1 MSLIKPRTLKGF
13 PDYPPERMIPR
24 EQLMETA
31 RRVFRSYGYAPIDTP
46 AVELQEVLLAK
57 MSADAEINRQ
67 LYRFQTPGKDDVVLR
82 FDLTVP
88 LARFAA
94 QFVGPNPGQI
104 PTPFKRYHLGTVWRG
119 ESPQSGRYREF
130 MQCDFDT
137 IGTTSNGADIETALV
152 IHDLIV
158 ALGLEQFEIRMNN
171 RLVLNG
177 LLDEMGLAGKA
188 ESLLRSLDKLAKQ
201 GRDAVLNEMTSTE
214 RDGSGIAREHAER
227 LVAMAETKGANDV
240 VLAQVD
246 RDFGKNAKAADGIA
260 RLRELLAVA
269 TTAGIPEERIKIDL
283 SICRGLDYYTGT
295 IYETFLL
302 GTGTENG
309 KEKRLESFGSVCSG
323 GRYDNLA
330 KNYTK
335 QELPGVGASLG
346 LDRLLAVLEAMGRL
360 PKVGTPAPAL
370 VVQFVP
376 ERLGDYQRIARV
388 LRGAGIGTEV
398 YPEAK
403 KIGQQLQYAEKR
415 GFQVAVIAGPDEFA
429 QGMWKVKH
437 LASRTE
443 IAVAE
448 SELISSLK
456 AQLQK

>member
-24 EQLMETA
+24 ERLMETA
-31 RRVFRSYGYAPIDTP
+31 RQVFRSYGYAPIDTP
-46 AVELQEVLLAK
+46 AVELQDVLLAK
-57 MSADAEINRQ
+57 MSANAEINRQ
-67 LYRFQTPGKDDVVLR
+67 LYRFQTPGKDEVVLR

-94 QFVGPNPGQI
+94 QYVGPNPGQI
-104 PTPFKRYHLGTVWRG
+104 PIPFKRYALGTVWRG

-137 IGTTSNGADIETALV
+137 IGTTGNGADIETALV
-152 IHDLIV
+152 IHDLVV
-158 ALGLEQFEIRMNN
+158 ALGLEQFEIRINN

-177 LLDEMGLAGKA
+177 LLDELGVADKS

-201 GRDAVLNEMTSTE
+201 GRDAVLAEMTSTE
-214 RDGSGIAREHAER
+214 KEGAGISREQAER
-227 LVAMAETKGANDV
+227 LIAMAETKGENDA
-240 VLAQVD
+240 VLAQVE
-246 RDFGKNAKAADGIA
+246 RDFGKNPKAADGIA

-269 TTAGIPEERIKIDL
+269 KTAGIPDGRIKIDL

-302 GTGTENG
+302 GAGIENG
-309 KEKRLESFGSVCSG
+309 KEKHLESFGSVCSG

-360 PKVGTPAPAL
+360 PKVGTPAPVL
-370 VVQFVP
+370 VVQFDAT
-376 ERLGDYQRIARV
+376 RLGDYQRIART
-388 LRGAGIGTEV
+388 LRAAGIGAEV
-398 YPEAK
+398 YPDAK

-415 GFQVAVIAGPDEFA
+415 GHQIALIAGPDEFA
-429 QGMWKVKH
+429 AGTWKVKH

-443 IAVAE
+443 TAVAE
-448 SELISSLK
+448 GELVAEVRRRIG
-456 AQLQK
+456 

>member
-1 MSLIKPRTLKGF
+1 MSLIKPRPLKGF
-13 PDYPPERMIPR
+13 IDYPPERMIPR
-24 EQLMETA
+24 ERLMETS

-57 MSADAEINRQ
+57 MSANAEINRQ

-94 QFVGPNPGQI
+94 QYVGPNPGQI
-104 PTPFKRYHLGTVWRG
+104 PIPFKRYHLGMVWRG

-152 IHDLIV
+152 IHDLMV
-158 ALGLEQFEIRMNN
+158 ALGLEQFEIRINN

-177 LLDEMGLAGKA
+177 LLDELGLAEKSEA
-188 ESLLRSLDKLAKQ
+188 LLRSLDKLAKQ
-201 GRDAVLNEMTSTE
+201 GRDAVIGEMTSTDK
-214 RDGSGIAREHAER
+214 DGSGIAREQAER
-227 LVAMAETKGANDV
+227 LIAMAETKGTNDA
-240 VLAQVD
+240 VLEQVEH
-246 RDFGKNAKAADGIA
+246 DFGKNAKAADGIA
-260 RLRELLAVA
+260 RLRELLTVVR
-269 TTAGIPEERIKIDL
+269 TAGIPEERVRIDL

-302 GTGTENG
+302 GTGIENG
-309 KEKRLESFGSVCSG
+309 KEKQLESFGSVCSG

-346 LDRLLAVLEAMGRL
+346 LDRLLKVLEAMGRL
-360 PKVGTPAPAL
+360 PKVGTPAPVL
-370 VVQFVP
+370 IVQFVP
-376 ERLGDYQRIARV
+376 ERLGDYHRIARM
-388 LRGAGIGTEV
+388 LRAAGIGAEV
-398 YPEAK
+398 YADAK
-403 KIGQQLQYAEKR
+403 KVGQQLQYAEKR
-415 GFQVAVIAGPDEFA
+415 GFQIAVIAGSDEFER
-429 QGMWKVKH
+429 GTWKVKH
-437 LASRTE
+437 LQSRTE
-443 IAVAE
+443 TEVAE
-448 SELISSLK
+448 AELVAFLRQ
-456 AQLQK
+456 QLT